1 MARLEGT
8 VSVVTGGGRGIGREI
23 ALQQAREGAKVAVIS
38 RTAREIDETVSMIAS
53 EGGQAI
59 ALTADVADYAAVENV
74 FAVIADQLGP
84 VDLLVNNHGSFQAF
98 GPIWECEPDTWWQD
112 VEINL
117 RGSFHTCRAAS
128 PMMLAR
134 GKGRIV
140 NLVGGGTG
148 NSFPH
153 GSGYAS
159 SKAAIM
165 RFTECLN
172 DTTVGHDVRAFA
184 VDPGLVRTAMTEM
197 QLTSDAGK
205 RFLPG
210 IQQLFDD
217 GINVEPTRAALLIAD
232 IAAGRFDALAGRLMC
247 GVDDRDELERQMD
260 TLAARDGRALRF
272 TALEQE
278 KL

>member
-1 MARLEGT
+1 MARLANT
-8 VSVVTGGGRGIGREI
+8 VAVVTGGGRGIGREI
-23 ALQQAREGAKVAVIS
+23 ALQQAREGARVGVIS
-38 RTAREIDETVSMIAS
+38 RTAKEIDETVSMIEA
-53 EGGQAI
+53 EGGRAI
-59 ALTADVADYAAVENV
+59 ALTADVSDYAAVENV
-74 FAVIADQLGP
+74 FAKIADQLGP

-98 GPIWECEPDTWWQD
+98 GPIWECDPETWWQD

-117 RGSFHTCRAAS
+117 RGSFHTCRAVA
-128 PMMLAR
+128 PIMLAH

-159 SKAAIM
+159 SKAGIM
-165 RFTECLN
+165 RMTECLN
-172 DTTVGHDVRAFA
+172 DTTVGNNVRAFA

-197 QLTSDAGK
+197 QLTSEAGK

-210 IQQLFDD
+210 IQQLFED

-232 IAAGRFDALAGRLMC
+232 IAAGRFDALAGRLLC
-247 GVDDRDELERQMD
+247 GVDDRDALEGQMEK
-260 TLAARDGRALRF
+260 LVAADGRALRF
-272 TALEQE
+272 TALEQK